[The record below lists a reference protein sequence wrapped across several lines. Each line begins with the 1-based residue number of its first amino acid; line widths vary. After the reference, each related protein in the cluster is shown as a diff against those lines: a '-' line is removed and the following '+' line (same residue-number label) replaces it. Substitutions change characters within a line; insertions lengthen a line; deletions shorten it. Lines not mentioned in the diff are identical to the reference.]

1 MPRAAVEPADLD
13 APQGLL
19 DEAYEA
25 ALTVESLAA
34 ERGISWAEALE
45 LV

>member
-1 MPRAAVEPADLD
+1 MTYDEDPADLG
-13 APQGLL
+13 APEGLL

-25 ALTVESLAA
+25 ALLVESLAA
-34 ERGISWAEALE
+34 ERGISWAEARE